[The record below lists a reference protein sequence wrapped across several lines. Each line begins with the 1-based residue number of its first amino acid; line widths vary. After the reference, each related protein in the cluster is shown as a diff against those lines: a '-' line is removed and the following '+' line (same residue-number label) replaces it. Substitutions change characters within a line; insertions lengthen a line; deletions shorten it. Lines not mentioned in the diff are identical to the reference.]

1 MSMKIAIHEAPP
13 AIRRLLKAYALLLL
27 IAFALVPAC
36 LIAYL
41 YFAQDPTL
49 KFENHVFHEIAIAAA
64 TLEGLFVTYV
74 TWQCYRSAGEPLLGS
89 QTLGFLSFVL
99 LSALER
105 MTMNAVVRNVSEC
118 CFATMQPQSR

>member
-1 MSMKIAIHEAPP
+1 MNIDIREAPP
-13 AIRRLLKAYALLLL
+13 SIWRLLKVYTQLLL

-64 TLEGLFVTYV
+64 TLEG
-74 TWQCYRSAGEPLLGS
+74 
-89 QTLGFLSFVL
+89 
-99 LSALER
+99 
-105 MTMNAVVRNVSEC
+105 
-118 CFATMQPQSR
+118 